1 MRDAKLKEAELENET
16 EHRKQDTV
24 YDVEEDH
31 KANGTTNGAHGNG
44 NGNGVADPQDVEVKV
59 AAEGK
64 HALSPK
70 PSEGEVNKEG
80 EHRTEGGYGHISSPE
95 DDHDAALN
103 EATMTRGTEAS
114 FATAA
119 QPGDEKGDPNDAV
132 LGNSKPGSSFAS
144 TPNIAPAKVYE
155 NVKGTRYS
163 VEEWLAK
170 DAAAPYKK
178 AGYLI
183 ALWIGLVLITLLAG
197 GKGLKSVFPE
207 LIPYCGL
214 NYWILKAI
222 AFAAMFVFAIGMGK
236 RAVSK
241 SSRKQMVDFPFVDGD
256 VLWDFPKLMFY
267 GKWTFVAGVI
277 AGLIGI
283 GGGMVLGP
291 LMLQMNVLPQVSTA
305 TTATMIVLTSSY
317 VAIMYVVG
325 GLVPIDYAGFY
336 FSVAFCGVSCLLA
349 SGSLTDIYLVLKN
362 NFLSVFL
369 VLFLPSIILKQ
380 KNLFLIHLFQALLG
394 KSQIDKIV
402 KKYQAT
408 SILILILAT
417 IITFATVM
425 VSILGTYKYTT
436 NGFCFEGFRSL
447 CGGK

>member
-336 FSVAFCGVSCLLA
+336 FSVAFCG
-349 SGSLTDIYLVLKN
+349 
-362 NFLSVFL
+362 
-369 VLFLPSIILKQ
+369 
-380 KNLFLIHLFQALLG
+380 ALLG

>member
-1 MRDAKLKEAELENET
+1 MN
-16 EHRKQDTV
+16 
-24 YDVEEDH
+24 
-31 KANGTTNGAHGNG
+31 
-44 NGNGVADPQDVEVKV
+44 
-59 AAEGK
+59 AEGN

-70 PSEGEVNKEG
+70 PHEAEGQHKSEVPKEG
-80 EHRTEGGYGHISSPE
+80 EHRTEGGYGHVSSPE

-103 EATMTRGTEAS
+103 EAAATRGTEAS

-119 QPGDEKGDPNDAV
+119 APPGEEVKSPEDVP
-132 LGNSKPGSSFAS
+132 LPLRHSKAGSSFAS

-155 NVKGTRYS
+155 NVKGKRYT
-163 VEEWLAK
+163 VEEWLEK

-183 ALWIGLVLITLLAG
+183 MLWIGLVLITLLAG
-197 GKGLKSVFPE
+197 GKGLKSVFPDH
-207 LIPYCGL
+207 IPYCGL
-214 NYWILKAI
+214 NYWILKGI
-222 AFAAMFVFAIGMGK
+222 SFAAMFVFAIGMGK

-241 SSRKQMVDFPFVDGD
+241 SSRKQMVDYPFVDGD
-256 VLWDFPKLMFY
+256 VLWDYPKMTFY

-336 FSVAFCGVSCLLA
+336 FSVAFCG
-349 SGSLTDIYLVLKN
+349 
-362 NFLSVFL
+362 
-369 VLFLPSIILKQ
+369 
-380 KNLFLIHLFQALLG
+380 ALLG
-394 KSQIDKIV
+394 KSQIDKLV
-402 KKYQAT
+402 KKYQMT
-408 SILILILAT
+408 SILILILAS
-417 IITFATVM
+417 IITFATIM
-425 VSILGTYKYTT
+425 VSILGVYKYTT
-436 NGFCFEGFRSL
+436 NGFCFEGLQSL